1 MSTNSDETNMSSFYA
16 KDEGQRNMEDETL
29 VMIFQ
34 WNSHIDADR
43 FKHPLQK
50 SYGHNGQEVRN
61 DLWDRHVA
69 HPLRQ
74 ATNIGAKADKLRLE
88 LRGVEP
94 RMEKAAAR
102 ERSGSR
108 RFSTMASGFGEKV
121 SGLWG
126 R

>member
-1 MSTNSDETNMSSFYA
+1 MSLFYA
-16 KDEGQRNMEDETL
+16 EEEERRNMEDETL

-34 WNSHIDADR
+34 WNSHADADR
-43 FKHPLQK
+43 FKHPLQN
-50 SYGHNGQEVRN
+50 SCGQDGQEVSR

-74 ATNIGAKADKLRLE
+74 ARRIGAKADMFKLE

-94 RMEKAAAR
+94 RMGKAAAR
-102 ERSGSR
+102 DRSGSR
-108 RFSTMASGFGEKV
+108 RFSAMASGFGEKV

>member
-1 MSTNSDETNMSSFYA
+1 MSLFYA
-16 KDEGQRNMEDETL
+16 EDEGRRNMEDETL

-34 WNSHIDADR
+34 WKSHADADR

-50 SYGHNGQEVRN
+50 SHGQNGQEVSH

-69 HPLRQ
+69 HPLRH
-74 ATNIGAKADKLRLE
+74 ATSMGAKADILKLE

-94 RMEKAAAR
+94 RMGKAAAR
-102 ERSGSR
+102 ERSGSA
-108 RFSTMASGFGEKV
+108 RFSAMASGFGDRV

>member
-1 MSTNSDETNMSSFYA
+1 MSMFFAEDE
-16 KDEGQRNMEDETL
+16 EHRRMEDETL

-34 WNSHIDADR
+34 WSSHADADR

-50 SYGHNGQEVRN
+50 SYGPNGQEVSDDMWEKHLAN
-61 DLWDRHVA
+61 
-69 HPLRQ
+69 PLRQ
-74 ATNIGAKADKLRLE
+74 SQAIGAKVDTYKLE

-94 RMEKAAAR
+94 RMGKTAAR

-108 RFSTMASGFGEKV
+108 RFSAMASGFGEKV